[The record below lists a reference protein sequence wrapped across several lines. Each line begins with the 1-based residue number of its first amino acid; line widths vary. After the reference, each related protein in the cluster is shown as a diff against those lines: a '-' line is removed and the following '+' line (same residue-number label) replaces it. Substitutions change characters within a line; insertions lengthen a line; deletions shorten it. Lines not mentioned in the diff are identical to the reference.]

1 MAKIIYKKGKEGQ
14 NSLSSI
20 EGIEIE
26 LLNGQKALIYP
37 KYALRKMLLTEQ
49 ISKWNAANES
59 EFEALK
65 VKDTKDRTDELL
77 KIGSPAAEW
86 TAQFLS
92 DEHGRFNLS
101 SLLSAMEIQN
111 QKKEIDAL
119 AETIEGA
126 DLLRDFTS
134 SVWSCS
140 RTSLN
145 GGWFVSGGYVYAGSS
160 GSNGKGLGA
169 ACLAVPTMLY
179 REEEI

>member
-1 MAKIIYKKGKEGQ
+1 MAKIIYKEGCEGQ

-20 EGIEIE
+20 EGVEIE

-37 KYALRKMLLTEQ
+37 KYAVRKMLTSKQ
-49 ISKWNAANES
+49 ISKWDAAKES

-86 TAQFLS
+86 AAQFLS

-101 SLLSAMEIQN
+101 SLLAAMEIQDK
-111 QKKEIDAL
+111 KKEIDAL

-134 SVWSCS
+134 NSWSCS
-140 RTSLN
+140 LHTTDYC
-145 GGWFVSGGYVYAGSS
+145 WFAAG
-160 GSNGKGLGA
+160 GKGYAYGFYLGHP
-169 ACLAVPTMLY
+169 CLVVPTILY
-179 REEEI
+179 S

>member
-1 MAKIIYKKGKEGQ
+1 MAKIIYKKGCEGQ
-14 NSLSSI
+14 NSLSSV

-37 KYALRKMLLTEQ
+37 KYAVKKMLTSKQ
-49 ISKWNAANES
+49 ISKWDAANES
-59 EFEALK
+59 EFVALK

-101 SLLSAMEIQN
+101 SLLAAMEIQN

-134 SVWSCS
+134 NSWSCS
-140 RTSLN
+140 HHTTDYC
-145 GGWFVSGGYVYAGSS
+145 WFAAGS
-160 GSNGKGLGA
+160 KGFAYGFYLGYS
-169 ACLAVPTMLY
+169 CLVVPTILY
-179 REEEI
+179 K